1 MQRTDLK
8 ELIREAIYNDLEV
21 IASLAKVV
29 RGDMVSKGL
38 NQWVGDYPNIDNFRS
53 DLDKGGL
60 FVLVEA
66 DKIVG
71 SCSILKENDIAYKEV
86 VWNGKNALVIHRI
99 LIDPTYQGKGFGKE
113 MVNFA
118 YKKVLNEGYDSLK
131 IDTHPD
137 NIKMQ
142 KMLKGLSFEFRG
154 YLASIN
160 RLAYEKLV

>member
-8 ELIREAIYNDLEV
+8 ELIRAAIYNDLEV

-29 RGDMVSKGL
+29 RSDMVSKGL

-118 YKKVLNEGYDSLK
+118 YKKVLDEGYDSLK

-142 KMLKGLSFEFRG
+142 KMLKGLNFEFRG

>member
-29 RGDMVSKGL
+29 RSDMVSKGL

-99 LIDPTYQGKGFGKE
+99 LIAPTYQGKGFGKE

>member
-1 MQRTDLK
+1 MQRMDLR
-8 ELIREAIYNDLEV
+8 ELIREAVFDDLEV

-29 RGDMVSKGL
+29 RSDMVSKGL

-53 DLDKGGL
+53 DLEKGGL
-60 FVLVEA
+60 FVFIEEE
-66 DKIVG
+66 KIVG

-99 LIDPTYQGKGFGKE
+99 LIDPRYQGKGFGKE
-113 MVNFA
+113 MINFA
-118 YKKVLNEGYDSLK
+118 FKKTVNEGYDSLK

-142 KMLKGLSFEFRG
+142 KMLKSLSFDFRG

>member
-8 ELIREAIYNDLEV
+8 ELIRAAIYNDLEV

-29 RGDMVSKGL
+29 RSDMVSKGL

-71 SCSILKENDIAYKEV
+71 SCSILKENDIASKGF
-86 VWNGKNALVIHRI
+86 VWNCKNALVIHRI

-142 KMLKGLSFEFRG
+142 KMLKGLNFEFRG

>member
-8 ELIREAIYNDLEV
+8 ELIRAAIYNDLEV

-29 RGDMVSKGL
+29 RSDMVSKGL

-142 KMLKGLSFEFRG
+142 KMLKGLNFKFRG

>member
-1 MQRTDLK
+1 
-8 ELIREAIYNDLEV
+8 
-21 IASLAKVV
+21 
-29 RGDMVSKGL
+29 MVSKGL

-99 LIDPTYQGKGFGKE
+99 LIDPAYQGKGFGKE

>member
-29 RGDMVSKGL
+29 RSDMVSKGL

-142 KMLKGLSFEFRG
+142 KMLKGLNFEFRG

>member
-1 MQRTDLK
+1 MQRTDLN
-8 ELIREAIYNDLEV
+8 ELIRTAIINDLEV
-21 IASLAKVV
+21 IASLAKIV
-29 RGDMVSKGL
+29 RSDMVSKGL

-142 KMLKGLSFEFRG
+142 KMLKGLNFEFRG

>member
-29 RGDMVSKGL
+29 RSDMVSKGL

>member
-1 MQRTDLK
+1 MQRMDLN
-8 ELIREAIYNDLEV
+8 ELIRAAIINDLEV
-21 IASLAKVV
+21 IASLAKIV
-29 RGDMVSKGL
+29 RSDMVSKGL

-86 VWNGKNALVIHRI
+86 VWNGKSALVIHRI
-99 LIDPTYQGKGFGKE
+99 LIDPAYQGKGFGKE

>member
-1 MQRTDLK
+1 MQRTDLN
-8 ELIREAIYNDLEV
+8 ELIRAAIINDLEV
-21 IASLAKVV
+21 IASLAKIV
-29 RGDMVSKGL
+29 RSDMVSKGL

-99 LIDPTYQGKGFGKE
+99 LIDPAYQGKGFGKE